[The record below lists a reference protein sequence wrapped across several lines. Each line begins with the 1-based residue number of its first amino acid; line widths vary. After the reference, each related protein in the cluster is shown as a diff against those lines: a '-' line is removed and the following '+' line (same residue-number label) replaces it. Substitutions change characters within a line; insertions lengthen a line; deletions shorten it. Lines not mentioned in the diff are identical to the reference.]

1 MSWLCAQATQD
12 IKTVSDAD
20 LSAFQP
26 IARLIEHT
34 YGEIHEHR
42 HNYIFKCMKKKDVE
56 NFYECY
62 KIKEMTLE
70 NIYRKYYDKT
80 FLVSR
85 YLEECD
91 KKYDTDTCVKGGL
104 AMLEEFAA

>member
-1 MSWLCAQATQD
+1 MGD
-12 IKTVSDAD
+12 SDAD

-42 HNYIFKCMKKKDVE
+42 HNFFFKCIKKKDVE
-56 NFYECY
+56 NFANVTHCLYLGF
-62 KIKEMTLE
+62 KVKEMTLE
-70 NIYRKYYDKT
+70 HIYRKYYDKT